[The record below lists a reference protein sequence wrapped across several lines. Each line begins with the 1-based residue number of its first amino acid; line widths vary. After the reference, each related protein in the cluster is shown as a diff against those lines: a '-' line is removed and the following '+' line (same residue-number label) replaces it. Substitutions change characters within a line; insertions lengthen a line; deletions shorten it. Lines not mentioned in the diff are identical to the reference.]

1 MHFTFRTRRPSDTPN
16 NDGKGDGG
24 GGRWTDNAVE
34 MPEEYI
40 KVLLCKSALHEI
52 EKPNCLVGI
61 KIDSTST
68 LIRIRERERERRQL
82 KIRLSLSLFQA
93 LPPSNGIKM
102 IFLEPSISP
111 GN

>member
-40 KVLLCKSALHEI
+40 KVLLCKSAWHEI

-68 LIRIRERERERRQL
+68 LIRIRERERE
-82 KIRLSLSLFQA
+82 KTVEDTPLSVFLFRA

-102 IFLEPSISP
+102 IFLEPSIWP